1 MKCHRV
7 TGRHG
12 DSVRISLHARAR
24 EFGQKACVGVCRCDT
39 QFGGQPRFTQFG
51 VNQFG
56 YAGEGMP
63 IGASLS
69 PIAQSLPLG
78 SIPRSLHF
86 W

>member
-39 QFGGQPRFTQFG
+39 QFGAGRS
-51 VNQFG
+51 VNIRPF
-56 YAGEGMP
+56 
-63 IGASLS
+63 
-69 PIAQSLPLG
+69 LG
-78 SIPRSLHF
+78 SNRFYQPELNPVTAQTYAIPLVTSGSLDGRE
-86 W
+86 WC